1 MTVIKNEDW
10 LDILQNTD
18 YIPLEEEDNLYQS
31 YRFVDLDINK
41 VTIRNFKDKLPES
54 LLEQVEMF
62 IPPSGS
68 FGTEDLRRYLDLI
81 RNYETSTTDLMLGL
95 SLADQIRITFSD
107 MRTSTICDRYPDI
120 NLAEKRRYRCVAEY
134 LIRQGELTKLRDK
147 EGKLIKKIGNMQK
160 AVVLYQPL
168 PKLLETLKKSKLDDL
183 IKSIPK
189 DQSEKKNLKIDRL
202 KYRIKTMTNR
212 RNQLLLKLFKN
223 TTGETEDK
231 LLQLSIERV
240 LADQLEYFKKFYSN
254 EGPGV
259 IVFRPDFPEKEQMEY
274 VSVNR
279 LINILEKAKE
289 AGQNCEIISK
299 AINMAEAV
307 DGEKEGLFI
316 IEDEKDTQLFRINPE
331 RMVGSLL

>member
-18 YIPLEEEDNLYQS
+18 YIPLEQEDNVYQS
-31 YRFVDLDINK
+31 YRFIDLDLDK
-41 VTIRNFKDKLPES
+41 VTIGNFKETLTAS
-54 LLEQVEMF
+54 LIEQVEMF

-68 FGTEDLRRYLDLI
+68 FSTADLKRYLDLV

-168 PKLLETLKKSKLDDL
+168 PKLLETLKKSGLGHPVSYTHLTLPTSDL
-183 IKSIPK
+183 
-189 DQSEKKNLKIDRL
+189 
-202 KYRIKTMTNR
+202 
-212 RNQLLLKLFKN
+212 
-223 TTGETEDK
+223 
-231 LLQLSIERV
+231 V
-240 LADQLEYFKKFYSN
+240 
-254 EGPGV
+254 
-259 IVFRPDFPEKEQMEY
+259 
-274 VSVNR
+274 
-279 LINILEKAKE
+279 
-289 AGQNCEIISK
+289 
-299 AINMAEAV
+299 
-307 DGEKEGLFI
+307 
-316 IEDEKDTQLFRINPE
+316 
-331 RMVGSLL
+331 

>member
-18 YIPLEEEDNLYQS
+18 YIPLEQEDNVYQS
-31 YRFVDLDINK
+31 YRFIELDLDK
-41 VTIRNFKDKLPES
+41 VTIGNFKETLTTS
-54 LLEQVEMF
+54 LIEQVEMF

-68 FGTEDLRRYLDLI
+68 FSTADLKRYLDLV

-134 LIRQGELTKLRDK
+134 LIRQGELTKLRDE

-168 PKLLETLKKSKLDDL
+168 PKLLETLKKSGLDHL

-189 DQSEKKNLKIDRL
+189 VVNE
-202 KYRIKTMTNR
+202 
-212 RNQLLLKLFKN
+212 
-223 TTGETEDK
+223 
-231 LLQLSIERV
+231 IE
-240 LADQLEYFKKFYSN
+240 
-254 EGPGV
+254 
-259 IVFRPDFPEKEQMEY
+259 
-274 VSVNR
+274 
-279 LINILEKAKE
+279 
-289 AGQNCEIISK
+289 
-299 AINMAEAV
+299 AE
-307 DGEKEGLFI
+307 
-316 IEDEKDTQLFRINPE
+316 
-331 RMVGSLL
+331 S

>member
-189 DQSEKKNLKIDRL
+189 DQSEKKP
-202 KYRIKTMTNR
+202 
-212 RNQLLLKLFKN
+212 KN
-223 TTGETEDK
+223 
-231 LLQLSIERV
+231 
-240 LADQLEYFKKFYSN
+240 
-254 EGPGV
+254 
-259 IVFRPDFPEKEQMEY
+259 
-274 VSVNR
+274 
-279 LINILEKAKE
+279 
-289 AGQNCEIISK
+289 
-299 AINMAEAV
+299 
-307 DGEKEGLFI
+307 
-316 IEDEKDTQLFRINPE
+316 
-331 RMVGSLL
+331 